1 MELALVILVKAL
13 LAFLIVMG
21 GAAYMTWFERI
32 VIARIQDRI
41 GPNRVGPRGLL
52 QPLADGVKLMLK
64 EDVVPAR
71 ADRRIHTLAPVISV
85 ACGLAGIS
93 MIPFGPPIV
102 WNGYQIPLA
111 VSGLSVG
118 ILVILALSSIM
129 VYAVVL
135 SGWSSANKYSLFGAL
150 RASAQMISYE
160 LAMGLCVVGAVIM
173 AGSMELTT
181 IVEAQRGLW
190 WWYILAFPLLVI
202 FMITALAETNR
213 APFDLPECE
222 SELVAGFHTEYTGM
236 KFAMFFLAEYA
247 AMITISALAITLFLG
262 GYRGPLVDTYPW
274 LGPIYLVLKLT
285 IFMFFFVWVRG
296 TLPRF
301 RYDQLMAFGWKVLL
315 PVTLVYILFLS
326 VIFAIIG
333 PPASPTG
340 QPSRAQS
347 TEVVPHA

>member
-1 MELALVILVKAL
+1 VNLLWIIVIKAL
-13 LAFLIVMG
+13 IAFVVVMG
-21 GAAYMTWFERI
+21 GAAYMTWFERV

-52 QPLADGVKLMLK
+52 QPLADGVKLLLK
-64 EDVVPAR
+64 EDIVPER
-71 ADRRIHTLAPVISV
+71 ADRKIHTLAPIISV
-85 ACGLAGIS
+85 ACGLAGIAI
-93 MIPFGPPIV
+93 IPFGPPFV
-102 WNGYQIPLA
+102 WNGYVIPLA
-111 VSGLSVG
+111 VSGSSVG

-173 AGSMELTT
+173 AGSMELTA
-181 IVEAQRGLW
+181 IVEAQEW
-190 WWYILAFPLLVI
+190 WWPILSFPLLCI

-213 APFDLPECE
+213 SPFDLPECE
-222 SELVAGFHTEYTGM
+222 SELIGGFHTEYTGM

-262 GYRGPLVDTYPW
+262 GYMGPMVEQYPA
-274 LGPIYLVLKLT
+274 LGPVYLVLKLT

-315 PVTLVYILFLS
+315 PVTLIYVLFIS
-326 VIFAIIG
+326 VIFAAIS
-333 PPASPTG
+333 PANHLASVET
-340 QPSRAQS
+340 AKA
-347 TEVVPHA
+347 EVSHGMH

>member
-1 MELALVILVKAL
+1 MELLWLIVAKALIAFVIL
-13 LAFLIVMG
+13 MG

-64 EDVVPAR
+64 EDVVPLH
-71 ADRRIHTLAPVISV
+71 ADRKIHTLAPVIAV
-85 ACGLAGIS
+85 TCGLAGIAL
-93 MIPFGPPIV
+93 IPFGPPMTIA
-102 WNGYQIPLA
+102 GHTIPLA

-118 ILVILALSSIM
+118 ILVILALSSLM

-135 SGWSSANKYSLFGAL
+135 AGWSSGNKYSLFGAL

-160 LAMGLCVVGAVIM
+160 LAMGLCVVAAVIM
-173 AGSMELTT
+173 AGTMELTG
-181 IVEAQRGLW
+181 IVERQPW
-190 WWYILAFPLLVI
+190 WWWILSLPLLCI

-213 APFDLPECE
+213 SPFDLPECE

-262 GYRGPLVDTYPW
+262 GYRGPFVDQYPL
-274 LGPIYLVLKLT
+274 LGPVYLFLK
-285 IFMFFFVWVRG
+285 IVGFMFFFVWVRG

-315 PVTLVYILFLS
+315 PITLIYVL
-326 VIFAIIG
+326 VVGVVFAIAG
-333 PPASPTG
+333 PQGMNSG
-340 QPSRAQS
+340 
-347 TEVVPHA
+347 TEVAALAPR